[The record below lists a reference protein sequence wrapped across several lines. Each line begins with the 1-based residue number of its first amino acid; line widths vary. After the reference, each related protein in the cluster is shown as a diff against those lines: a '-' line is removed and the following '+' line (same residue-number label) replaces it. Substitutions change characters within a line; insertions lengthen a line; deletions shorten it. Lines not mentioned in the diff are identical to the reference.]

1 MKLLR
6 EKKRNQKRKKERK
19 MKGPV
24 AVTGAAGYIG
34 SWLVMRLLE
43 KGYIVRATVRDP
55 SNIFIYVFFF

>member
-1 MKLLR
+1 
-6 EKKRNQKRKKERK
+6 